1 MMPILQENL
10 EKSARS
16 MTALFGLLAES
27 TLGVGVCLGL
37 PAEGGV
43 FSACC
48 TNVPMD
54 RHSLRRSYC
63 FPFKGAAMKSVMAFL
78 PLLWL
83 LECYTHALASVQ
95 IRDWRRG
102 NGGRQ
107 MQHGTSICS
116 TCSGEQTRPV
126 ARLSWSIRGPSS
138 GSRMAGQPRAAGR
151 GHSSRFP

>member
-27 TLGVGVCLGL
+27 TLGVGVSLAL

-54 RHSLRRSYC
+54 RHSLRRSHC
-63 FPFKGAAMKSVMAFL
+63 FPF
-78 PLLWL
+78 
-83 LECYTHALASVQ
+83 
-95 IRDWRRG
+95 
-102 NGGRQ
+102 
-107 MQHGTSICS
+107 
-116 TCSGEQTRPV
+116 
-126 ARLSWSIRGPSS
+126 
-138 GSRMAGQPRAAGR
+138 
-151 GHSSRFP
+151 